1 MNANAP
7 ICLVTAS
14 YSTHDGAVQDFE
26 TVWRSRRDGDF
37 HHTAIALL
45 SKDPGGRLG
54 IERSS
59 STAKH
64 LVWGGALLG
73 GALFVLAPA
82 TGVEMLATVGL
93 NGAGAIIY
101 HFRRNTDPA
110 DLAETALLLE
120 EGITG
125 LVVVV
130 VNRPGEVM
138 TPLLTQ
144 AQRTSS
150 VDMLWGD
157 LEEELCRDF
166 TTPPSDMVLVA
177 T

>member
-1 MNANAP
+1 MKVNAP
-7 ICLVTAS
+7 ISLVTAS
-14 YSTHDGAVQDFE
+14 YSAHDEAVADYQ
-26 TVWRSRRDGDF
+26 TVWGARHDDEF
-37 HHTAIALL
+37 HHTALAVLTRDSGGALHV
-45 SKDPGGRLG
+45 
-54 IERSS
+54 ERNN

-73 GALFVLAPA
+73 GALFVLAP
-82 TGVEMLATVGL
+82 TVGVEMLATVGL
-93 NGAGAIIY
+93 NGAGALIY

-110 DLAETALLLE
+110 ELAESADLLE
-120 EGITG
+120 DGASG

-130 VNRPGEVM
+130 VNRRGAAM
-138 TPLLTQ
+138 TPLL
-144 AQRTSS
+144 AHARRSSS

-166 TTPPSDMVLVA
+166 TTPLADSVLVA

>member
-7 ICLVTAS
+7 ISLVTAS
-14 YSTHDGAVQDFE
+14 YRGRDGAVRDLE
-26 TVWRSRRDGDF
+26 TVWGSRGDGDF

-45 SKDPGGRLG
+45 TPDSDGTLRV
-54 IERSS
+54 ERHH

-82 TGVEMLATVGL
+82 AGVELLATVGL
-93 NGAGAIIY
+93 NGAGALIY
-101 HFRRNTDPA
+101 HFRQNADPA
-110 DLAETALLLE
+110 QLAETALLLD
-120 EGITG
+120 EGTSG

-130 VNRPGEVM
+130 VNRRGQEM
-138 TPLLTQ
+138 TPFLTH
-144 AQRTSS
+144 AQRSSS
-150 VDMLWGD
+150 VDMRWGD

-166 TTPPSDMVLVA
+166 ATPLTDTALLAS
-177 T
+177 